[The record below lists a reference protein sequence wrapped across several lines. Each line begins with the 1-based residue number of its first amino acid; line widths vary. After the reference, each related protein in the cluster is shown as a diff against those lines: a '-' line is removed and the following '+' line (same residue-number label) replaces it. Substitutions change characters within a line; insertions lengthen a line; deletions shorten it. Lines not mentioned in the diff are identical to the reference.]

1 MSQCSKIRIAFIVSL
16 VFVSAAA
23 HANAGAS
30 SEKDHRGLFELWARI
45 SAPYRGPAAAIG
57 NYSAGCLRGAEKL
70 PLDGPGF
77 QVMRPSR
84 KRYFGHP
91 SLVRYIKSLGERLQ
105 SVSSTKMPLMLVG
118 DLGRPRGGPMISGHA
133 SHQSGLDVDIWYLM
147 KPKRLARKE
156 RESLSA
162 VSMVSG
168 GKLRGWTERETK
180 LVAAAASF
188 DEVERIFVDAAIK
201 KHFCENSPEAPWLY
215 KLRPWW
221 NHADHL
227 HVRLR
232 CPAGD
237 ASCQAQEPLDPANPG
252 CGTELAWWFTPEA
265 EEEWKKKIA
274 VRAAREFPNLPKEC
288 ETLVM

>member
-1 MSQCSKIRIAFIVSL
+1 MSQCSKIQSALIVSL
-16 VFVSAAA
+16 LFVSAAA
-23 HANAGAS
+23 HAA
-30 SEKDHRGLFELWARI
+30 ERDHRSLFDLWARI
-45 SAPYRGPAAAIG
+45 TTPHRGPAAAIG

-70 PLDGPGF
+70 PLNGPGF

-84 KRYFGHP
+84 QRYFGHP
-91 SLVRYIKSLGERLQ
+91 ALVRYIKALGERLQ
-105 SVSSTKMPLMLVG
+105 SISSRKMPLLLVG

-147 KPKRLARKE
+147 KPKRLTRKE

-168 GKLRGWTERETK
+168 GKLRGWTEREST
-180 LVAAAASF
+180 LVASAASF

-201 KHFCENSPEAPWLY
+201 KHFCEKFPEAPWLY

-232 CPAGD
+232 CPEGD
-237 ASCQAQEPLDPANPG
+237 ASCQSQDPLDPKNPG
-252 CGTELAWWFTPEA
+252 CGEELAWWFTPEA

-274 VRAAREFPNLPKEC
+274 VRAAREFPSLPKEC
-288 ETLVM
+288 DELVM